1 MIYDLQKAS
10 IMKRFSAFLLDLVIF
25 VMLFIGILFLGST
38 IVNYDQYMDD
48 YLAISQSVKEEH
60 NIKAIEDEYGILF
73 NDYGQMTT
81 EEIELIPQEVRI
93 AYDKCYEVL
102 ETHTEL
108 SRLMAIMVYLAL
120 AIFSISMLLTHLILE
135 FFVPLLF
142 KNGQTIGKK
151 IFSIAVMRVDGVR
164 ITPFLLFVRTIF
176 GKYTIETMLPAIM
189 LLLFLAGF
197 DLIVCF
203 AVVLLIF
210 LIQVVL
216 LITSKTRSPIH
227 DYLSSTVVVDMQS
240 QMIFDNEDAKR
251 EYQLRLHKEAVEK
264 APY

>member
-1 MIYDLQKAS
+1 MVYDLQKAS

-25 VMLFIGILFLGST
+25 VMLFFGVMFAGST

-48 YLAISQSVKEEH
+48 YLAISQQVKDDH
-60 NIKAIEDEYGILF
+60 NIKALEDEYGILF
-73 NDYGQMTT
+73 NQYDQMT
-81 EEIELIPQEVRI
+81 EDEIALIPEEVRT
-93 AYDKCYEVL
+93 AYDRCYDVL
-102 ETHTEL
+102 ETHTKLNEL
-108 SRLMAIMVYLAL
+108 LAMMIYLAL
-120 AIFSISMLLTHLILE
+120 AILSISILITHLILE
-135 FFVPLLF
+135 FFIPLLF

-164 ITPFLLFVRTIF
+164 ISPFLLFVRTVF
-176 GKYTIETMLPAIM
+176 GKYTIETMLPVTM
-189 LLLFLAGF
+189 FLLFLVGF

-203 AVVLLIF
+203 AVLLLIF
-210 LIQVVL
+210 LIQVAL

-240 QMIFDNEDAKR
+240 QMIFESEDAKR
-251 EYQLRLHKEAVEK
+251 EYQLRLHKEAVDK